1 MDSHREP
8 VCQPVRVP
16 QPGQGALSGVSWAGQ
31 GGCKEC
37 EINSKIFFPSK
48 TRKNEKKFLNT
59 KKTFKIS
66 EKFLKILKIYLFK
79 KN

>member
-1 MDSHREP
+1 
-8 VCQPVRVP
+8 
-16 QPGQGALSGVSWAGQ
+16 VSWAGQ